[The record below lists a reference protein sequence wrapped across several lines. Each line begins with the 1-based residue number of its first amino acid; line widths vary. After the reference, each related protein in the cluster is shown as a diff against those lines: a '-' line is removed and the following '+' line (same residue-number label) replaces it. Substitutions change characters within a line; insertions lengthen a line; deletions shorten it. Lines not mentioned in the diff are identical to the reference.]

1 MTIGRQD
8 AVSIRPRISE
18 VKQMKKQR
26 PYVIVVGVDFEP
38 DGELAFDEAVR
49 VAAAHGNAEVHV
61 LHVDK
66 TVRASE
72 APPKDA
78 EATGVSATVT
88 RSETALDRL
97 ETLAAARLEQVLDE
111 TETFNRIV
119 THFRIGKPAPMLVQ
133 LAVDLDADLVLV
145 GTHNRKG
152 LKRLVLGSVAE
163 SVVHM
168 ARCPVQV
175 VRKKDHMDV
184 GDVPEIEP
192 PCDACL
198 ETRAK
203 TGGADMWC
211 ARHALAKYRPRVR
224 AVMRGANRTEP
235 EPWSQATPQ
244 V

>member
-1 MTIGRQD
+1 MN
-8 AVSIRPRISE
+8 
-18 VKQMKKQR
+18 QR

-49 VAAAHGNAEVHV
+49 VAAAHGNAEIHA

-66 TVRASE
+66 AVRTSEIPTETEVAGVTTITTRTETV
-72 APPKDA
+72 
-78 EATGVSATVT
+78 
-88 RSETALDRL
+88 LDRL
-97 ETLAAARLEQVLDE
+97 ESFAIDRLGKVLADG
-111 TETFNRIV
+111 TKTFNRVV
-119 THFRIGKPAPMLVQ
+119 THFRLGKPATALVQ
-133 LAVDLDADLVLV
+133 LAVDLDADLIVV

-163 SVVHM
+163 SVVHQ

-175 VRKKDHMDV
+175 VRKKDHLDL

-198 ETRAK
+198 QMRASSN
-203 TGGADMWC
+203 GAEMWC
-211 ARHALAKYRPRVR
+211 ARHALAKYRPRVHKVLRGGNR
-224 AVMRGANRTEP
+224 AEP
-235 EPWSQATPQ
+235 EPWSQASPQ